1 MEGLLSL
8 KKTENQF
15 KYLFSVMTNAKNIEI
30 GSMSVEACYIIKD
43 MYSYNDS
50 AWRSLDN
57 YT

>member
-50 AWRSLDN
+50 A
-57 YT
+57 